1 LSDGVFCAIEL
12 PEGAISDKYTTMY
25 LGRSEKG
32 VYLASLHN
40 HSLGIWILDESC
52 GKMEW
57 VPKHKHDL
65 VLPGHEFDR
74 RGPWVLQDMNYH
86 FFRHRIDDPYT
97 STDEEAISDEEWY
110 EWSSDNDY
118 DVAANRDMPEECFH
132 GDIVLL
138 GFHPFKEIV
147 FLLMEGLKRSVK
159 TTLAYHYNSLKAEV
173 LGNAVPTEYY
183 NYFLLPNDPRTVE
196 GFPYVSCWLEE
207 FPTNTQSGSSS

>member
-118 DVAANRDMPEECFH
+118 DVAANRDMPGECFH

-138 GFHPFKEIV
+138 GFHPFKEII
-147 FLLMEGLKRSVK
+147 FLLLDGLDGVVK
-159 TTLAYHYNSLKAEV
+159 TPLAYHYNSLKAEV
-173 LGNAVPTEYY
+173 LGNAEPNHY
-183 NYFLLPNDPRTVE
+183 NYFTLPNEARTVE
-196 GFPYVSCWLEE
+196 GFPYVHCWLEE
-207 FPTNTQSGSSS
+207 FPDTQS